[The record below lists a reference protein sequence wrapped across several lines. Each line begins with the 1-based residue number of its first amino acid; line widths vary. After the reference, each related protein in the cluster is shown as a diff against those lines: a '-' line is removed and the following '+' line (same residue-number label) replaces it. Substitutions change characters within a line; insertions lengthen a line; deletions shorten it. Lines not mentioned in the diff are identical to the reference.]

1 MHHFRTCTP
10 KRERPC
16 PKRRGVLL
24 LGRGM
29 SGQHG
34 QALWTSCCFRKQART
49 SMADDLPL
57 NLFWAILYKN
67 SRVDES
73 EIEKGVDGWWVRKQL

>member
-1 MHHFRTCTP
+1 
-10 KRERPC
+10 
-16 PKRRGVLL
+16 
-24 LGRGM
+24 
-29 SGQHG
+29 
-34 QALWTSCCFRKQART
+34 
-49 SMADDLPL
+49 MADDLPL